1 MSPFG
6 IDFLWSTGILLQLP
20 LGASDQ
26 WKLSQKLVVS
36 MVMKQLQC
44 DAPRLDIG
52 SDVLDLPPTNSH
64 DQDDCYFSRESLFK
78 KLFATGILGGG
89 G

>member
-1 MSPFG
+1 MKHREPVA
-6 IDFLWSTGILLQLP
+6 
-20 LGASDQ
+20 GASDQ

-52 SDVLDLPPTNSH
+52 SDVLDLPPTNRH
-64 DQDDCYFSRESLFK
+64 DQHDCMFSLV
-78 KLFATGILGGG
+78 GNPYN
-89 G
+89 